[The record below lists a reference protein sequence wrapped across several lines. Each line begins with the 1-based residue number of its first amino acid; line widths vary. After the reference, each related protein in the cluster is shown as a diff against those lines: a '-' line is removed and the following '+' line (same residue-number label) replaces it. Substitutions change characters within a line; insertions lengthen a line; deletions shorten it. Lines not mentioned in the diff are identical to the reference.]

1 MKYVIPGLAALL
13 AVLAVLAVLVPV
25 TPAGGPQ
32 DLTVIRLNDMD
43 CGPEGT
49 AKSDPRKALNR
60 LKNRFNL
67 PKDDDIDPLVSL
79 QAMLALGPDRDR
91 FSPKKAATIQ
101 GLVVKV
107 SFGGIEFGE
116 TCNCESKKKNE
127 VDTHI
132 DLAMHPDAPPK
143 QHVIVEITQRLRLL
157 KKMQDPTVDWS
168 TEKVKEQ
175 FEGRWVEVTG
185 WLMFDTEHVKQAEN
199 TNPGNPQNFRGTCW
213 ELHPV
218 TSIKRLDAAPDEA
231 AGFQHRSFTALQ
243 RTHAAQ
249 VRGSKTGMTAL
260 AKLHEQALKGF
271 SDEER
276 KEIEKEGKAEAE
288 KRLKKP

>member
-1 MKYVIPGLAALL
+1 MKYSLPCL
-13 AVLAVLAVLVPV
+13 AVVVAVLAVLVPV

-32 DLTVIRLNDMD
+32 DLRVIQLNGRP
-43 CGPEGT
+43 CPQEGT
-49 AKSDPRKALNR
+49 AKSETRRALNR

-67 PKDDDIDPLVSL
+67 PTDDDIDPLVSL
-79 QAMLALGPDRDR
+79 QAMLVPGPDLDR
-91 FSPKKAATIQ
+91 FSPKKAATIR
-101 GLVVKV
+101 GFVVKV

-116 TCNCESKKKNE
+116 TCNCQSQKKNE

-132 DLAMHPDAPPK
+132 DLAMHPEAPPN

-168 TEKVKEQ
+168 TENIQEQ
-175 FEGRWVEVTG
+175 FEGKWVEVTG

-199 TNPGNPQNFRGTCW
+199 TNPGNPKNFRATCW

-218 TSIKRLDAAPDEA
+218 TSIKRLDAAPEEVV
-231 AGFQHRSFTALQ
+231 GFHPRSFAALQ
-243 RTHAAQ
+243 GTHAAA
-249 VRGSKTGMTAL
+249 VRRSRNGTATL
-260 AKLHEQALKGF
+260 AKLQEEALKGF
-271 SDEER
+271 SPEER
-276 KEIEKEGKAEAE
+276 KEIEQEANAEAE

>member
-1 MKYVIPGLAALL
+1 MKYDVPGLAA
-13 AVLAVLAVLVPV
+13 VIAVLAVLVPI

-49 AKSDPRKALNR
+49 AKSEARKALNR
-60 LKNRFNL
+60 LKNRFSL

-79 QAMLALGPDRDR
+79 EAMLALGPDLDR
-91 FSPKKAATIQ
+91 FSPKKAATIR
-101 GLVVKV
+101 GFVVKV

-132 DLAMHPDAPPK
+132 DIAMHPDAPPN

-168 TEKVKEQ
+168 TEKIKEQ

-185 WLMFDTEHVKQAEN
+185 WLMFDREHVRQAEN
-199 TNPGNPQNFRGTCW
+199 TQPGNPKNWRATCW

-218 TSIKRLDAAPDEA
+218 TNIKRLDAAPDEA
-231 AGFQHRSFTALQ
+231 AGFQPRSFAALQ
-243 RTHAAQ
+243 RMHAAH
-249 VRGSKTGMTAL
+249 VLRSKNGMEAL
-260 AKLHEQALKGF
+260 AKLQEEALKGF
-271 SDEER
+271 SAEAR
-276 KEIEKEGKAEAE
+276 KEMEEEGKAEAE
-288 KRLKKP
+288 SRLKKP